1 MMVMFIVFLFI
12 VILYFARHYCKPTA
26 VAVSK
31 DTNTFYVS
39 DGYCNSRIIK
49 YTVSLVAATG
59 KHEVNKLTEWGKG
72 AGPFSITQ
80 VQCL

>member
-1 MMVMFIVFLFI
+1 
-12 VILYFARHYCKPTA
+12 

-59 KHEVNKLTEWGKG
+59 KHEVNKVTEWGKG

-80 VQCL
+80 VQYTVHNCLYVVSNYLDF